1 MLDWPLVGR
10 GYGLK
15 IVIADD
21 HALFRGGLK
30 VHLSQLEGA
39 GAVLEASDFTTLIDL
54 AAAERPDL
62 VVADL
67 GMPGPPWREA
77 LTTLRQQDS
86 ARRIVVVSASDA
98 PAIVREAI
106 RLGANGFISK
116 AEDPDLLVAALKLVL
131 CGGTYVPSTFVGG
144 SAVGEPAGDLK
155 VTGRQ
160 REVLLLLAEGLANKE
175 IAHRLHLTE
184 GTVKLHVAAILRSL
198 NATNRT
204 QAVAVARRCGLL
216 SADAEAV

>member
-1 MLDWPLVGR
+1 M
-10 GYGLK
+10 K

-30 VHLSQLEGA
+30 LQLSQLDGA
-39 GAVLEASDFTTLIDL
+39 ETVLEASDFTALIAL
-54 AAAERPDL
+54 AAAEMPDL
-62 VVADL
+62 LVADL

-77 LTTLRQQDS
+77 LATLRQQD
-86 ARRIVVVSASDA
+86 ARRRIVVLSASDT

-106 RLGANGFISK
+106 RLGANGFVSK
-116 AEDPDLLVAALKLVL
+116 AEDPDLLVAALKLVM
-131 CGGTYVPSTFVGG
+131 CGGTYVPPAFVTG
-144 SAVGEPAGDLK
+144 SAVGEPAGECK

-160 REVLLLLAEGLANKE
+160 REVLSLLAEGLPNKE

-184 GTVKLHVAAILRSL
+184 GTVKLHVAAILKSL

-204 QAVAVARRCGLL
+204 QAVAAARRCGLL
-216 SADAEAV
+216 SADAERV

>member
-1 MLDWPLVGR
+1 M
-10 GYGLK
+10 K
-15 IVIADD
+15 IIIADD

-30 VHLSQLEGA
+30 VHLLQLDGA
-39 GAVLEASDFTTLIDL
+39 ATVLEASDFPGLIAL
-54 AAAERPDL
+54 AAVEHPDL

-77 LTTLRQQDS
+77 LVSLRQQD
-86 ARRIVVVSASDA
+86 AGRRIVVVSASDA

-106 RLGANGFISK
+106 RLGANGFVSK
-116 AEDPDLLVAALKLVL
+116 AEDPDLLVAALRLVL
-131 CGGTYVPSTFVGG
+131 CGGTYVPPAFVAG
-144 SAVGEPAGDLK
+144 SAAGEPVGDLR

-160 REVLLLLAEGLANKE
+160 REVLALMAEGLANKQ

-204 QAVAVARRCGLL
+204 QAVAAARRGGLL
-216 SADAEAV
+216 AAMGGGC